1 LPFTPAPTSD
11 KLVNCPAG
19 SVTVAFDTTS
29 GALAGPSVN
38 DTPPA
43 VTVDPNRLDEYAYP
57 PRSNPPVELNV
68 VPSVTIPLTLYADAR
83 FTATLEGEEPP
94 LATVRVTC
102 ADCCKLPE
110 APVMVTGYEP
120 AAVEEEVETV
130 MVEVPAPLTAVG
142 LNVAVAPVGNPL
154 ALKVTV
160 PLNPPVDPIVA
171 V

>member
-1 LPFTPAPTSD
+1 
-11 KLVNCPAG
+11 
-19 SVTVAFDTTS
+19 
-29 GALAGPSVN
+29 
-38 DTPPA
+38 
-43 VTVDPNRLDEYAYP
+43 
-57 PRSNPPVELNV
+57 
-68 VPSVTIPLTLYADAR
+68 
-83 FTATLEGEEPP
+83 
-94 LATVRVTC
+94 
-102 ADCCKLPE
+102 
-110 APVMVTGYEP
+110 MVTGYEP